1 MKSVGIERRLWL
13 LLLAPM
19 LLIVLTGGWLD
30 YRAAG
35 GVAAQQDRQL
45 LRLAPLLA
53 DSVMP
58 APGTGLANTAPSPQM
73 LLAPL
78 LAEFLQRED
87 ALASFAVADMLGN
100 LVAGEPWLIFS
111 VPATQDAEFHS
122 EEHNG
127 VIFRVMAQRVNTPA
141 GEYVIYL
148 ADGSDARQRWL
159 GNLLLRVVAPNA
171 LLMIAAAV
179 VLRIGVRLALQ
190 PLLQLTRQIEAR
202 QPGDLSPIDER
213 HIPQEVR
220 PLVSALNHLLA
231 RMDEQADHQR
241 RFVADAAHQLRTP
254 LAALQAQV
262 EAWTQVVLQAPAAHR
277 PAHLSALT
285 PVPAPV
291 PALHQR
297 LAHPVASDTAHPD
310 LTEQHPGALTLTAAQ
325 LLRFREATRRTTLLA
340 NQLLTLSRADAV
352 SVNPADVQRIDLQDL
367 CENVLESR
375 LDDAIAAGIDLGLE
389 VEHVHIAGHAWLLRE
404 LLANLVDNAL
414 RYAPPSGTHVTLRCG
429 WLADH
434 APFMEIE
441 DNGPGI
447 AADHRERALHRF
459 YRCPGTVREGSGL
472 GLAIAAEIA
481 LRHRSHVELL
491 DGANG
496 RGLRVRMR
504 FAAPL
509 DEGPQALVDQLVP
522 PWT

>member
-1 MKSVGIERRLWL
+1 MLKSVGIERRLWL

-53 DSVMP
+53 DSVVP
-58 APGTGLANTAPSPQM
+58 APNPPHNAPAPQM

-127 VIFRVMAQRVNTPA
+127 VIFRVMAQRVNTLA
-141 GEYVIYL
+141 GEYVIFL

-190 PLLQLTRQIEAR
+190 PLLQLTRQIETR
-202 QPGDLSPIDER
+202 QSGDLSPIDER

-231 RMDEQADHQR
+231 RLDEQADHQR

-262 EAWTQVVLQAPAAHR
+262 EAWTQVVLQTPVAHR
-277 PAHLSALT
+277 PEQASLLPVHPGLSPAEVSRTTPPDLT
-285 PVPAPV
+285 
-291 PALHQR
+291 
-297 LAHPVASDTAHPD
+297 D

-352 SVNPADVQRIDLQDL
+352 SVNQADVQRIDLQDL
-367 CENVLESR
+367 CEGVLESR

-389 VEHVHIAGHAWLLRE
+389 VEHVRIAGHAWLLRE

-414 RYAPPSGTHVTLRCG
+414 RYAPPMGTHVTLRCG
-429 WLADH
+429 WQADH
-434 APFMEIE
+434 VPFMEVE

-447 AADHRERALHRF
+447 ALEHRERALHRF
-459 YRCPGTVREGSGL
+459 YRCPGTVNEGSGL

-491 DGANG
+491 DGAAG
-496 RGLRVRMR
+496 RGLRVRVR
-504 FAAPL
+504 FSASL
-509 DEGPQALVDQLVP
+509 DEGPQALVDQLAP

>member
-1 MKSVGIERRLWL
+1 MMKNVGIERRLWL

-53 DSVMP
+53 DSVVP
-58 APGTGLANTAPSPQM
+58 APNPPHNAPAPQM

-87 ALASFAVADMLGN
+87 ALASFAVADLLGN
-100 LVAGEPWLIFS
+100 WVAGEPWLIFS
-111 VPATQDAEFHS
+111 VPATHDAEFHS

-171 LLMIAAAV
+171 LLMMAAAV

-202 QPGDLSPIDER
+202 QSGDLSPIDER

-262 EAWTQVVLQAPAAHR
+262 EAWTQVVLQTPAEQR
-277 PAHLSALT
+277 SGSLS
-285 PVPAPV
+285 
-291 PALHQR
+291 H
-297 LAHPVASDTAHPD
+297 AHPGSLHAVMGRATSPD

-352 SVNPADVQRIDLQDL
+352 SVNQADVQRIDLQDL
-367 CENVLESR
+367 CEAVLESR
-375 LDDAIAAGIDLGLE
+375 LDEAIAAGLDLGLE
-389 VEHVHIAGHAWLLRE
+389 VEHVSIAGHAWLLRE

-414 RYAPPSGTHVTLRCG
+414 RYAPPLGTHVTLRCG
-429 WLADH
+429 WQADH
-434 APFMEIE
+434 VPFMEVE

-447 AADHRERALHRF
+447 ALEHRERVLHRF
-459 YRCPGTVREGSGL
+459 YRCPGTVQAGSGL

-491 DGANG
+491 DGAGG

-504 FAAPL
+504 FVTPL
-509 DEGPQALVDQLVP
+509 DDGAQALVDQLAP